1 MSLVCLADS
10 MFVFNLVHC
19 VMFCRQINDDEL
31 LIESPYLLA
40 RRVLVLQI
48 SEPHEN
54 QQMQLAR
61 RVT

>member
-1 MSLVCLADS
+1 
-10 MFVFNLVHC
+10 
-19 VMFCRQINDDEL
+19 MFCRQINDDEL

-61 RVT
+61 RVTWIYKLFIKSVKN